1 LGGLRS
7 FFDGRAQTIDQAPD
21 ALGDGRWLL
30 LISVALATYYS
41 FTWFN
46 IHGVKAA
53 AMAEISVAKLTF
65 HWRLGDFLRSRPL
78 LIWQKIVFKLDESIL
93 YIQLL
98 LALAKIV
105 IRANKHLPMPCLPR
119 HLAHKCN
126 ETG

>member
-1 LGGLRS
+1 
-7 FFDGRAQTIDQAPD
+7 
-21 ALGDGRWLL
+21 
-30 LISVALATYYS
+30 
-41 FTWFN
+41 
-46 IHGVKAA
+46 
-53 AMAEISVAKLTF
+53 MAEISVAKLTF

-98 LALAKIV
+98 LALATIV